1 MSRILVV
8 DDEPNLSASLEALLR
23 EEGFQVGVCSSIKEA
38 REAGLSNFQ
47 LVVLDWSLPD
57 GAGIDLLRLWRAQ
70 GELIPVIML
79 TARSQLIDKV
89 LGLELGADD
98 YVTKPFEPRELIARI
113 RTRLRGKAT
122 GFAPS
127 NSSDSGRPK
136 IMAAGFVMDVERHD
150 LTFQNKRHELTK
162 MEWGLLRL
170 FLENPNRVYSREELL
185 NSVWGMESF
194 PTTRTVDNHVLQL
207 RQKFGPHFF
216 ETVRGVGY
224 RFCPEAIEI
233 AET

>member
-1 MSRILVV
+1 MNRILVV

-38 REAGLSNFQ
+38 REAALRDFQ

-57 GAGIDLLRLWRAQ
+57 GAGIDLLKWWRAQ
-70 GELIPVIML
+70 GEPIPVIML

-89 LGLELGADD
+89 IGLELGADD

-113 RTRLRGKAT
+113 RTRLRSRPNGS
-122 GFAPS
+122 AP
-127 NSSDSGRPK
+127 NTTAESSRAK
-136 IMAAGFVMDVERHD
+136 INAAGFVMDVERHD
-150 LTFQNKRHELTK
+150 LTFQGRRQELTK

-207 RQKFGPHFF
+207 RQKFGAHLF

-224 RFCPEAIEI
+224 RFCPAAQNF